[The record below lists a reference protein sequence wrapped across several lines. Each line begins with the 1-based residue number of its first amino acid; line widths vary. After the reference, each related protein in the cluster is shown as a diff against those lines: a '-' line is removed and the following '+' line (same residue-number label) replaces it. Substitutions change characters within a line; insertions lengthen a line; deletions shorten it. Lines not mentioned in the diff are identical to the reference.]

1 MGMFKNKEKRPVTK
15 GKGKGRTPKQKRFV
29 DSMDSMK
36 HLSPEMQERMREL
49 EDGGMEKEELEET
62 ARKFLAHP
70 IGKKDDSGETAEE
83 LARLAQADLERQR
96 LEEEAAAAEAKKQR
110 EIAEAKAAAEAAAA
124 ARIAAAA
131 REKARDDVIVAI
143 FNRLDTDASG
153 GVSIAELVK
162 AMRRDNTLAFTLGL
176 ADRHLSQ
183 TDGTMDKIAALF
195 YEFDDDQGGQLSV
208 NEFAKL
214 IKSAPELVVPHSMQA
229 EARAARFEGQIAD
242 VFDVRAFAKGIMK
255 RVVKNAHRDAR
266 RSGAADSDASSDSD
280 ASDASDSETSSESS
294 SSASPPLSRAAA
306 LEDAEATGSRA
317 ARGEKDAIESI
328 FAFLDKDDSGT
339 VTVREMIIGV
349 RKEPALARTLGLG
362 EGRVDQ
368 EALVEMFSK
377 WDENGD
383 RELDRAEFAAIF
395 GPSIADAERAE
406 ARRRADERAVIIAKA
421 VEEKAFAEAEAARL
435 AEEEAAKAAER
446 AEIARLREEL
456 DAMKAKLD
464 TTMSSRS
471 LSARKRLGRRGG
483 SPAAEKR
490 SGTGAFEAG
499 YVSGGSGP
507 GASAR
512 PGAAAAKPAWHSP
525 SYTSYLDS
533 PEFKRLGMAE
543 ALEAAKSPRA
553 VNGYWREPLNMTALR
568 PHSRKQKAAD
578 VVAEAVP
585 VARYKEQWRD
595 GLRNGDIR
603 KFADRKPRPAGAP
616 SPAGFEPAWYANAQS
631 PVAEAL
637 DDARG
642 GAARMFSRGFQRH
655 YLGGSGRAATKP
667 GYPNFLADP
676 PGVKTSASEV
686 VGVAGLTRSHKRD
699 LRHKGHVQP
708 VSFHRN
714 VVGDAATTH
723 TSTAPGEMTQ
733 YPKSERT
740 KHERVWI

>member
-15 GKGKGRTPKQKRFV
+15 GKGKGHTPKQKRFV

-195 YEFDDDQGGQLSV
+195 YKFDDDQGGQLSV

-266 RSGAADSDASSDSD
+266 QSGAADSDASSDSD
-280 ASDASDSETSSESS
+280 ASDASDTETSSESS
-294 SSASPPLSRAAA
+294 SSASPPPSRAAA

-483 SPAAEKR
+483 VLPPRR
-490 SGTGAFEAG
+490 SEAG
-499 YVSGGSGP
+499 PARSRRGTSP
-507 GASAR
+507 GVPARGLRRAPAR
-512 PGAAAAKPAWHSP
+512 PPRSRRGTRPRTPRTWTALNSSGWVWPRP
-525 SYTSYLDS
+525 S
-533 PEFKRLGMAE
+533 RR
-543 ALEAAKSPRA
+543 PRA
-553 VNGYWREPLNMTALR
+553 P
-568 PHSRKQKAAD
+568 
-578 VVAEAVP
+578 
-585 VARYKEQWRD
+585 AR
-595 GLRNGDIR
+595 
-603 KFADRKPRPAGAP
+603 
-616 SPAGFEPAWYANAQS
+616 
-631 PVAEAL
+631 
-637 DDARG
+637 
-642 GAARMFSRGFQRH
+642 
-655 YLGGSGRAATKP
+655 
-667 GYPNFLADP
+667 
-676 PGVKTSASEV
+676 
-686 VGVAGLTRSHKRD
+686 
-699 LRHKGHVQP
+699 
-708 VSFHRN
+708 
-714 VVGDAATTH
+714 
-723 TSTAPGEMTQ
+723 
-733 YPKSERT
+733 
-740 KHERVWI
+740 

>member
-15 GKGKGRTPKQKRFV
+15 GKGTGHTPKQKRFV

-49 EDGGMEKEELEET
+49 EDGGMEQEELEET
-62 ARKFLAHP
+62 ARKSLAHS
-70 IGKKDDSGETAEE
+70 IGKNDDSGETAEE
-83 LARLAQADLERQR
+83 LAKLAQEDLERQR

-110 EIAEAKAAAEAAAA
+110 DIAEAKAAAEAAAA

-195 YEFDDDQGGQLSV
+195 YKFDDDQGGELSA

-214 IKSAPELVVPHSMQA
+214 IKSAAPELVVPHSMQA

-280 ASDASDSETSSESS
+280 ASDASDSESSSESS
-294 SSASPPLSRAAA
+294 SSASPPPSRAAA
-306 LEDAEATGSRA
+306 LEDADATGSRA

-383 RELDRAEFAAIF
+383 RELDRTEFAAIF

-421 VEEKAFAEAEAARL
+421 VEEEAFAEAEAARL

-464 TTMSSRS
+464 TTMPSRS

-553 VNGYWREPLNMTALR
+553 VNGFWREPLNMTALR

-595 GLRNGDIR
+595 GLRNGDMR

-616 SPAGFEPAWYANAQS
+616 SPAGFEPAWH
-631 PVAEAL
+631 AEAL

-642 GAARMFSRGFQRH
+642 GAARVFSRGFQRL
-655 YLGGSGRAATKP
+655 YLGGS
-667 GYPNFLADP
+667 PNFLADP

-699 LRHKGHVQP
+699 LRHKGSVQP

>member
-15 GKGKGRTPKQKRFV
+15 GKGTGHTPKQKRFV

-49 EDGGMEKEELEET
+49 EDGGMEEEELEET
-62 ARKFLAHP
+62 ARKSLAHS
-70 IGKKDDSGETAEE
+70 IGKNDDSGETAEE
-83 LARLAQADLERQR
+83 LAKLAQEDLERQR

-110 EIAEAKAAAEAAAA
+110 EIAEAKTAAEAAAA

-195 YEFDDDQGGQLSV
+195 YKFDDDQGGELSA

-214 IKSAPELVVPHSMQA
+214 IKSAAPELVVPHSMQA

-266 RSGAADSDASSDSD
+266 RSGAADSDASSDSSD
-280 ASDASDSETSSESS
+280 ASDAESSSDSESSSESS
-294 SSASPPLSRAAA
+294 SSASPPPSRAAA
-306 LEDAEATGSRA
+306 LEDADATGSRA

-383 RELDRAEFAAIF
+383 RELDRTEFAAIF

-421 VEEKAFAEAEAARL
+421 VEEEAFAEAEAARL

-464 TTMSSRS
+464 TTMPSRS

-553 VNGYWREPLNMTALR
+553 VNGFWREPLNMTALR

-595 GLRNGDIR
+595 GLRNGDMR

-616 SPAGFEPAWYANAQS
+616 SPAGFEPAWH
-631 PVAEAL
+631 AEAL

-642 GAARMFSRGFQRH
+642 GAARVFSRGFQRL
-655 YLGGSGRAATKP
+655 YLGGS
-667 GYPNFLADP
+667 PNFLADP

-699 LRHKGHVQP
+699 LRHKGSVQP

>member
-1 MGMFKNKEKRPVTK
+1 MFKNKEKRPVTK
-15 GKGKGRTPKQKRFV
+15 GKGKGHTPKQKRFV

-294 SSASPPLSRAAA
+294 SSASPPPESRPRRGGRRGDRVA
-306 LEDAEATGSRA
+306 SR
-317 ARGEKDAIESI
+317 ARGEGRHRVHLRLSGQGRQRHGNRSR
-328 FAFLDKDDSGT
+328 DDHRCPQGAGFGAHARPRRGT
-339 VTVREMIIGV
+339 RGPGGARGDVLQVGRKRRPRAGPRGV
-349 RKEPALARTLGLG
+349 R
-362 EGRVDQ
+362 
-368 EALVEMFSK
+368 
-377 WDENGD
+377 
-383 RELDRAEFAAIF
+383 
-395 GPSIADAERAE
+395 
-406 ARRRADERAVIIAKA
+406 
-421 VEEKAFAEAEAARL
+421 
-435 AEEEAAKAAER
+435 
-446 AEIARLREEL
+446 
-456 DAMKAKLD
+456 
-464 TTMSSRS
+464 
-471 LSARKRLGRRGG
+471 
-483 SPAAEKR
+483 
-490 SGTGAFEAG
+490 
-499 YVSGGSGP
+499 
-507 GASAR
+507 
-512 PGAAAAKPAWHSP
+512 
-525 SYTSYLDS
+525 
-533 PEFKRLGMAE
+533 
-543 ALEAAKSPRA
+543 
-553 VNGYWREPLNMTALR
+553 
-568 PHSRKQKAAD
+568 
-578 VVAEAVP
+578 
-585 VARYKEQWRD
+585 
-595 GLRNGDIR
+595 
-603 KFADRKPRPAGAP
+603 
-616 SPAGFEPAWYANAQS
+616 
-631 PVAEAL
+631 
-637 DDARG
+637 
-642 GAARMFSRGFQRH
+642 
-655 YLGGSGRAATKP
+655 
-667 GYPNFLADP
+667 
-676 PGVKTSASEV
+676 
-686 VGVAGLTRSHKRD
+686 RD
-699 LRHKGHVQP
+699 LRP
-708 VSFHRN
+708 EHR
-714 VVGDAATTH
+714 GRRARRGAE
-723 TSTAPGEMTQ
+723 TSG
-733 YPKSERT
+733 
-740 KHERVWI
+740 

>member
-15 GKGKGRTPKQKRFV
+15 GKGTGHKPKQKRFV

-49 EDGGMEKEELEET
+49 EDGGMEEEELEET
-62 ARKFLAHP
+62 ARKSLAHS
-70 IGKKDDSGETAEE
+70 IGKNDDSGETAEE
-83 LARLAQADLERQR
+83 LAKQAQEDLERQR

-195 YEFDDDQGGQLSV
+195 FKFDDDQGGELSV

-214 IKSAPELVVPHSMQA
+214 IKSAPEMVVPHSMQA

-266 RSGAADSDASSDSD
+266 RSGAADSDASSDSSD
-280 ASDASDSETSSESS
+280 ASDASDSESSSESS
-294 SSASPPLSRAAA
+294 SSASPPPSRAAA
-306 LEDAEATGSRA
+306 LEDADATGSRA

-383 RELDRAEFAAIF
+383 RELDRTEFAAIF

-421 VEEKAFAEAEAARL
+421 VEEEAFAEAEAARL

-464 TTMSSRS
+464 TTMPSRS

-553 VNGYWREPLNMTALR
+553 VNGFWREPLNMTALR

-595 GLRNGDIR
+595 GLRNGDMR

-616 SPAGFEPAWYANAQS
+616 SPAGFEPAWHANAQS
-631 PVAEAL
+631 SGALEAL
-637 DDARG
+637 DDALG
-642 GAARMFSRGFQRH
+642 GAARPVFSRGFQRL
-655 YLGGSGRAATKP
+655 YLGGS
-667 GYPNFLADP
+667 PNFLADP

-686 VGVAGLTRSHKRD
+686 VGVAGLTRSHVRD
-699 LRHKGHVQP
+699 LRHKGSVQP

>member
-15 GKGKGRTPKQKRFV
+15 GKGTGHTPKQKRFV

-49 EDGGMEKEELEET
+49 EDGGMEQEELEET
-62 ARKFLAHP
+62 ARKSLAHS
-70 IGKKDDSGETAEE
+70 IGKNDDSGETAEE
-83 LARLAQADLERQR
+83 LAKLAQEDLEAQR

-110 EIAEAKAAAEAAAA
+110 EIAEAKTAAEAAAA

-195 YEFDDDQGGQLSV
+195 YKFDDDQGGELSA

-214 IKSAPELVVPHSMQA
+214 IKSAAPELVVPHSMQA

-280 ASDASDSETSSESS
+280 ASDASDSESSSESS
-294 SSASPPLSRAAA
+294 SSASPPPSRAAA
-306 LEDAEATGSRA
+306 LEDADATGSRA

-383 RELDRAEFAAIF
+383 RELDRTEFAAIF

-421 VEEKAFAEAEAARL
+421 VEEEAFAEAEAARL

-464 TTMSSRS
+464 TTMPSRS

-553 VNGYWREPLNMTALR
+553 VNGFWREPLNMTALR

-595 GLRNGDIR
+595 GLRNGDMR

-616 SPAGFEPAWYANAQS
+616 SPAGFEPAWH
-631 PVAEAL
+631 AEAL

-642 GAARMFSRGFQRH
+642 GAARVFSRGFQRL
-655 YLGGSGRAATKP
+655 YLGGS
-667 GYPNFLADP
+667 PNFLADP

-699 LRHKGHVQP
+699 LRHKGSVQP

>member
-15 GKGKGRTPKQKRFV
+15 GKGTGHTPKQKRFV

-49 EDGGMEKEELEET
+49 EDGGMEQEELEET
-62 ARKFLAHP
+62 ARKSLAHS
-70 IGKKDDSGETAEE
+70 IGKNDDSGETAEE
-83 LARLAQADLERQR
+83 LAKLAQEDLERQR

-110 EIAEAKAAAEAAAA
+110 EIAEAKTAAEAAAA

-195 YEFDDDQGGQLSV
+195 YKFDDDQGGELSA

-214 IKSAPELVVPHSMQA
+214 IKSAAPELVVPHSMQA

-280 ASDASDSETSSESS
+280 ASDAESSSDSESSSESS
-294 SSASPPLSRAAA
+294 SSASPPPSRAAA
-306 LEDAEATGSRA
+306 LEDADATGSRA

-383 RELDRAEFAAIF
+383 RELDRTEFAAIF

-421 VEEKAFAEAEAARL
+421 
-435 AEEEAAKAAER
+435 AER

-464 TTMSSRS
+464 TTMPSRS

-507 GASAR
+507 GATAR

-553 VNGYWREPLNMTALR
+553 VNGFWREPLNMTALR

-595 GLRNGDIR
+595 GLRNGDMR

-616 SPAGFEPAWYANAQS
+616 SPAGFEPAWHANAQS
-631 PVAEAL
+631 SVAEAL

-642 GAARMFSRGFQRH
+642 GAARVFSRGFQRL
-655 YLGGSGRAATKP
+655 YLGGS
-667 GYPNFLADP
+667 PNFLADP

-699 LRHKGHVQP
+699 LRHKGSVQP